1 MVKDFS
7 SFFQNYREELNKL
20 KLAPAEQEFANTLD
34 YIAEKYGKLSDNDNN
49 GIWVG
54 YVPPEKNDNLKI
66 GVVCGNCYFYEG
78 ENVCRIIQNQVNVN
92 GYCRLAAIY
101 PGLVSKS

>member
-7 SFFQNYREELNKL
+7 SFFQNYRADLNKI
-20 KLAPAEQEFANTLD
+20 KLAPAEAEYAFAMEN
-34 YIAEKYGKLSDNDNN
+34 IARTYGKLSDNDNN

-54 YVPPEKNDNLKI
+54 YVPPEKNDNKKI
-66 GVVCGNCYFYEG
+66 GVVCGNCHFYEG
-78 ENVCRIIQNQVNVN
+78 NNVCRIISNTVEPQ

-101 PGLVSKS
+101 PNLVSKA